1 MVNESM
7 IMTHAPRPQA
17 SCHHPRWI
25 AAISVLA
32 LLSAAP
38 TAAAQEA
45 AIGKRVEKLEKEM
58 RAVQRS
64 VFPGGAPAFFEGEI
78 APDAAPGERA
88 AASSPIA
95 DLTAR
100 VDALETQLRTVTE
113 QSEQNAF
120 KLREMERQLAALK
133 ADTNKRFDALEAPA
147 DVATPTNAGPAFSPS
162 ATGTT
167 TAAAAPPKAVATPTA
182 AAPKPAT
189 PAATTPK
196 PVATTAGAAPR
207 TTAPPATAIKPT
219 AERVALVKA
228 VPVPATGNAVEDGYS
243 YGYRL
248 WDAKLFPEAQAQLK
262 LVVERNP
269 KHRLASYAQNL
280 LGRAY
285 LDEGKPSLAAVAFY
299 NNYKDRPDGERAPH
313 SLMFMG
319 VALDKLGRKAD
330 ACKAFREL
338 EEVYGERA
346 PKDVR
351 TEAAAAKTKAGC

>member
-1 MVNESM
+1 MVNEGM
-7 IMTHAPRPQA
+7 NETHAKPAPPAAHRL
-17 SCHHPRWI
+17 RWFAGISAI
-25 AAISVLA
+25 ALITTALPAAGQDTSV
-32 LLSAAP
+32 
-38 TAAAQEA
+38 
-45 AIGKRVEKLEKEM
+45 GKRVEKLEKEM

-78 APDAAPGERA
+78 APDAAPGARA
-88 AASSPIA
+88 GATSPIT

-100 VDALETQLRTVTE
+100 VDALETQLRSVTG

-120 KLREMERQLAALK
+120 KLRELERQLTALT
-133 ADTNKRFDALEAPA
+133 ADADKRLDALEVPAAVVMPTGGSTAPIA
-147 DVATPTNAGPAFSPS
+147 SPVV
-162 ATGTT
+162 TT
-167 TAAAAPPKAVATPTA
+167 VAAAPSAQ
-182 AAPKPAT
+182 PKPT
-189 PAATTPK
+189 TTLAALTPK
-196 PVATTAGAAPR
+196 PVATPAAVVPKP
-207 TTAPPATAIKPT
+207 TPPPATAVKPSSG
-219 AERVALVKA
+219 RVAKVKA
-228 VPVPATGNAVEDGYS
+228 VSVPATGNAVEDGYS

-262 LVVERNP
+262 QVVERSP

-280 LGRAY
+280 LGRSF

-346 PKDVR
+346 PKDVQ
-351 TEAAAAKTKAGC
+351 TEAAAAKSKAGC